1 MLSEQ
6 SLSFEKQE
14 VSVIICQG
22 IPYFQA
28 STVTAV
34 LGYADSRQAVRKN
47 VFKDYV
53 LNLTELRLEAGTP
66 LGSTRPMRLKAVSKS
81 PTLHKRSWNSST
93 N

>member
-34 LGYADSRQAVRKN
+34 LGYADSQQAVRKN
-47 VFKDYV
+47 VAKGFVITLK
-53 LNLTELRLEAGTP
+53 ELRLQSQETKPSG
-66 LGSTRPMRLKAVSKS
+66 GRVGMRAERD
-81 PTLHKRSWNSST
+81 PY
-93 N
+93 